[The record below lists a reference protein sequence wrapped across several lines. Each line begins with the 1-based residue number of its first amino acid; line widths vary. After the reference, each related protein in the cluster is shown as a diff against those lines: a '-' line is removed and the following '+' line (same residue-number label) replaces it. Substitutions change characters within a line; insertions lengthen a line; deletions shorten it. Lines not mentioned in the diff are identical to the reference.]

1 MKRELA
7 DELLAMK
14 KRDLDT
20 RANLL
25 EQGRLYGEYA
35 PEMQRVHTEN
45 AQRLNEIVAR
55 YGWPGVSLA
64 GFEGCRAAWLIAQHS
79 ICTPDLQRNFLAL
92 LAKACAVG
100 DVPQHQ
106 VAFLTD
112 RIRFNEGR
120 PQRYGTVLDWKE
132 TGELSCEVEDPA
144 NLDARRR
151 EVGLPPFHEDL
162 ETHRKEVAAEGGN
175 APKEYA
181 EYKRN
186 AHAWAKSVGWVER

>member
-1 MKRELA
+1 MLVPSLVAAGHRRMKRELA
-7 DELLAMK
+7 GELLAMK

-79 ICTPDLQRNFLAL
+79 ICTPDLQRKFLAL
-92 LAKACAVG
+92 LAKACA
-100 DVPQHQ
+100 
-106 VAFLTD
+106 A
-112 RIRFNEGR
+112 
-120 PQRYGTVLDWKE
+120 
-132 TGELSCEVEDPA
+132 
-144 NLDARRR
+144 
-151 EVGLPPFHEDL
+151 
-162 ETHRKEVAAEGGN
+162 
-175 APKEYA
+175 
-181 EYKRN
+181 
-186 AHAWAKSVGWVER
+186 